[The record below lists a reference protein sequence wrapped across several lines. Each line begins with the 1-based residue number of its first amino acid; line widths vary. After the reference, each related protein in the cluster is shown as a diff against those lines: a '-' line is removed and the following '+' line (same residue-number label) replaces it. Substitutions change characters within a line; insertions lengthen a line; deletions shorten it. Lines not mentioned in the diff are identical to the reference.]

1 MQPADARG
9 QKVKYNTTMKFFQEI
24 TARERHRKILGLI
37 RNHWGKLAIAMVC
50 MALISGSTATLAF
63 LIKNI
68 LDDIFIA
75 QNGGMLKLVTIVVL
89 GVSLVRGV
97 AILAKEY
104 FMNYVG
110 QSIITSLRNEL
121 YGSIQDLSLS
131 FFQKERTGVLMS
143 RITND
148 VTLIQSM
155 VSTSVTAAIE
165 HVFTI
170 AGLTGVI
177 LYRDWKLAVVALVVV
192 PVAFY
197 PIVKLGRRVRKVSTG
212 TQESVGELNTFLHET
227 FAGAKIIKAFGREEY
242 EKQRFFKKSW
252 DLFRF
257 EMKKVKAKA
266 LSSPVT
272 DICGGFGIA
281 AVVWYGGH
289 SVIQGHS
296 TTGNFISFLTAVML
310 LYEPLKK
317 LSKLNNTVQEGM
329 AALDRVFE
337 IIEVEPEIKDRDGA
351 VELACSAHRVS
362 FENMTF
368 SYGEDPVLKDICLT
382 AEPGEVIALVG
393 MSGGGKSTF
402 INLIPRFYD
411 VTEGRIS
418 IDGTDIRDVTIASL
432 RSHIAMV
439 TQDAILFNESIRD
452 NIAYGNSDASW
463 EDIVAASKAA
473 YAYKFIMSLPDGF
486 DTRIGELG
494 SRLSGG
500 EKQRLCIARALLK
513 DAPILLLD
521 EATSALDTEAEKVVQ
536 DALENL
542 MKGRTTFVIAHRLST
557 IQHADRILVVSK
569 GEIVEEGRHDVLL
582 AKGGEYA
589 RLHAMQFAGRRVED
603 KKDM

>member
-1 MQPADARG
+1 
-9 QKVKYNTTMKFFQEI
+9 MK
-24 TARERHRKILGLI
+24 LGI
-37 RNHWGKLAIAMVC
+37 SMVC
-50 MALISGSTATLAF
+50 MALISGSTAALAF

-75 QNGGMLKLVTIVVL
+75 QNGVMLKVVTFVVL

-97 AILAKEY
+97 AVLAKEY
-104 FMNYVG
+104 FMNNVG
-110 QSIITSLRNEL
+110 QSIITTLRNEL
-121 YGSIQDLSLS
+121 YGTIQDLSLS

-170 AGLTGVI
+170 IGLTGVI
-177 LYRDWKLAVVALVVV
+177 IYRDWKLALVALVVV

-212 TQESVGELNTFLHET
+212 TQQSVGELNTFLHET

-242 EKQRFFKKSW
+242 EKQRFYKKSW

-272 DICGGFGIA
+272 DVCGGLGIA

-289 SVIQGHS
+289 GVINGTS
-296 TTGNFISFLTAVML
+296 TTGTFLSFLTAVML

-317 LSKLNNTVQEGM
+317 LSKLNNTVQEGL

-337 IIEVEPEIKDRDGA
+337 IIEMDPEITDSPGA
-351 VELACSAHRVS
+351 VELSPGSHRVA
-362 FENMTF
+362 FENVSF
-368 SYGEDPVLKDICLT
+368 SYGEDPVLKGVDLC

-411 VTEGRIS
+411 VTGGRIA
-418 IDGTDIRDVTIASL
+418 IDGTDIRKVTLASL
-432 RSHIAMV
+432 RSRIAMV

-452 NIAYGNSDASW
+452 NIAYGNSDATW

-473 YAYKFIMSLPDGF
+473 YAYRFITALPDGF

-569 GEIVEEGRHDVLL
+569 GEIVEEGRHDDLL
-582 AKGGEYA
+582 ARDGEYA
-589 RLHAMQFAGRRVED
+589 RLHTMQFSRRRAGE
-603 KKDM
+603 KT

>member
-1 MQPADARG
+1 
-9 QKVKYNTTMKFFQEI
+9 MKFFKGFS
-24 TARERHRKILGLI
+24 ANERYGKIVRLI
-37 RNHWGKLAIAMVC
+37 RAHKVKLGIAMGC
-50 MALISGSTATLAF
+50 MTLISGSTATLAF

-75 QNGGMLKLVTIVVL
+75 QNGVMLKMVTFVVL
-89 GVSLVRGV
+89 GVSLTRGV
-97 AILAKEY
+97 AVLAKEY
-104 FMNYVG
+104 FMNNVG
-110 QSIITSLRNEL
+110 QSIITTLRNEL
-121 YGSIQDLSLS
+121 YGKIQDLSLS

-170 AGLTGVI
+170 VGLTGVI
-177 LYRDWKLAVVALVVV
+177 IYRDWRLALVALVVV

-242 EKQRFFKKSW
+242 EKQRFYKKSW
-252 DLFRF
+252 DLFQF
-257 EMKKVKAKA
+257 EMQKVKAKA
-266 LSSPVT
+266 LSAPVT

-289 SVIQGHS
+289 SVINGNSS
-296 TTGNFISFLTAVML
+296 TGTFFSFLTAVML

-317 LSKLNNTVQEGM
+317 LSKLNNTVQEGL
-329 AALDRVFE
+329 AAVDRVFE
-337 IIEVEPEIKDRDGA
+337 IIEMEPAIKDSEGA
-351 VELACSAHRVS
+351 VALEARTHRVT

-368 SYGEDPVLKDICLT
+368 AYGETPVLKNICLT

-402 INLIPRFYD
+402 INLIPRFYE
-411 VTEGRIS
+411 VSTGRIA
-418 IDGTDIRDVTIASL
+418 IDGIDIRDVTVASL
-432 RSHIAMV
+432 RSRIAMV

-452 NIAYGNSDASW
+452 NIAYGNKDATW
-463 EDIVAASKAA
+463 ESIVAASKAA
-473 YAYKFIMSLPDGF
+473 YAYRFIMALPDGF

-557 IQHADRILVVSK
+557 IQHADRIIVVSK
-569 GEIVEEGRHDVLL
+569 GEIVEEGTHGALL
-582 AKGGEYA
+582 EKGGEYS
-589 RLHAMQFAGRRVED
+589 RLHGMQFAGRRAVD
-603 KKDM
+603 RV